1 MTDQDQNIVL
11 IVIDTLSAQHLP
23 FHGYDRNTT
32 PFLTDLA
39 EKNTYFNY
47 SYSTAPW
54 TVPSHAS
61 IFSGQLPKD
70 HGTHTQRK
78 KFDSNSFVGDLR
90 DEGYTTLAFSNND
103 LVCDELGYAKGF
115 DEFTNVTQA
124 QLWEYKG
131 METLKEVNL
140 KNAAGD
146 YDSPKDKYLDV
157 LKKTVK
163 KADLKSIY
171 GAGKYLFAS
180 KKPGGRQKNFYYDN
194 GAKITNRLVKERLEN
209 QEDKFFMFINFMEPH
224 HPFAPPR
231 KYAEKWLENPDEALL
246 RHLKHYEEHG
256 GDDYWWTETSEEL
269 DEEFRS
275 LYDAEISYIDS
286 RIEELHELI
295 TSKFENTVF
304 YIVSDHGECVGD
316 YGMHGHQCGIW
327 EKTIRVPTIISGPEI
342 EQREINRTF
351 SLANIGDLI
360 KGEEVNDVTGH
371 DIFAEYY
378 GLDGLKDPEKYSKE
392 EQKFLKNTS
401 KSVIKEREGL
411 VKNTHLEDVKFTSKA
426 DGRKD
431 DRIENEKTLR
441 EKIEKKFRDLT
452 EGIDF

>member
-1 MTDQDQNIVL
+1 MADQDQNIVL
-11 IVIDTLSAQHLP
+11 TVIDTLSAQHLP
-23 FHGYDRNTT
+23 FHGYDRNTA

-61 IFSGQLPKD
+61 IFSGELPKD

-78 KFDSNSFVGDLR
+78 KFDSNSFVEDLR

-103 LVCDELGYAKGF
+103 LVCDDLGYSKGF

-124 QLWEYKG
+124 EMWEHKG
-131 METLKEVNL
+131 METLKQVNL
-140 KNAAGD
+140 RSAEGE
-146 YDSPKDKYLDV
+146 YDSSKEKYLDV
-157 LKKTVK
+157 LKTSVK

-171 GAGKYLFAS
+171 GAAKYFLDA
-180 KKPGGRQKNFYYDN
+180 KRPGGRHRNFYEDN
-194 GAKITNRLVKERLEN
+194 GAKVTNELVKERLEN
-209 QEDKFFMFINFMEPH
+209 QEDNFFMFLNFMEPH

-231 KYAEKWLENPDEALL
+231 DHAEKWIDDPDKAML

-256 GDDYWWTETSEEL
+256 GDDYWWTGTSEEM

-286 RIEELHELI
+286 KIKELYEWI
-295 TSKFENTVF
+295 TSEFENTVF

-316 YGMHGHQCGIW
+316 YGIHGHQCGIW
-327 EKTIRVPTIISGPEI
+327 EKTIRVPTIVSGPEI
-342 EQREINRTF
+342 EQKEIDQTF
-351 SLANIGDLI
+351 SLANLGDLI
-360 KGEEVNDVTGH
+360 KGEQITKITGQDV
-371 DIFAEYY
+371 FAEYY
-378 GLDGLKDPEKYSKE
+378 GLDGLKNPEKYSEE

-401 KSVIKEREGL
+401 KSVIEEREGL
-411 VKNTHLEDVKFTSKA
+411 VENTHLEDVTFKSHE
-426 DGRKD
+426 DGKNDEDIKD
-431 DRIENEKTLR
+431 QDALR
-441 EKIEKKFRDLT
+441 EKIKQKFNDIT